1 MGQSELK
8 LRVWFDAIDRV
19 TKPLKT
25 MLQGNRQLAQSFK
38 ATHDTLK
45 ALNQAQKEL
54 VAFRALREGMRE
66 TANALK
72 TAQQRLQALSE
83 RIKASDAPTAAMT
96 RKFSQAS
103 LAVTQLSQ
111 HYQTQGGQLKALQ
124 GRLTATGIQTGRLGS
139 SERQLRSEITA
150 TNAAL
155 SAQQAKLA
163 SVAAQEKR
171 LTLARERMHRLQ
183 GRAAHMS
190 IAGYATRATGL
201 HTLSKINLPLGEAKA
216 TQSEQQR
223 IRALGLGDSTS
234 KEAIRFAQNTKTI
247 GISQTEKLTLMRDAM
262 SVFGDLHHAKLVLP
276 TLAKMKFANDA
287 LYGGQDAAANEQ
299 RFINMLKVIE
309 LRGGLASESHFKEEA
324 ERIQKVFTATGGR
337 VGPEQWQEFIQRG
350 GVAAKQLRNDAF
362 YYQME
367 PLLQEMG
374 GHTVGTGLMSAYSNI
389 YQGKTTFKAARELQ
403 RLGLIDSKKVELN
416 KIGMLKEFKPGALKG
431 SALFKQSPLEW
442 LEHVLL
448 PALAQKGITQKDRIK
463 DTIATIFSNRT
474 ASNLFTTMYMQS
486 PQIHKNARLSAGAAG
501 IDTLHDRAQQTAR
514 GQEIQFLAE
523 FHGLKRSLGQ
533 QVLPLYTRALE
544 VAMQATQQLTVW
556 IEKHPK
562 ATKFLMATLVSLGTV
577 LVGFGTLTIALAAI
591 LGPLALVQFSFAT
604 LGIKAGLISG
614 VFSKI
619 SHALWWLRAAV
630 IAHPVIAF
638 MTALAFGALYVW
650 RHWDAIG
657 PKLADGWGKL
667 KERVS
672 EISEALTAKWQT
684 WIHHLAQLKYKWVEV
699 GVQWMQGLLTGI
711 KQTLVGIINQLTG
724 WLKIPIEAASRVLPT
739 FNTLATSAMPLHLA
753 ELSTRPLIDTRR
765 PMTPSQVSQR
775 HTDGDTV
782 NIMIQGMPGMDATAI
797 AQAVRRE
804 LDQRERDK
812 RARFASRLID

>member
-8 LRVWFDAIDRV
+8 LRVLFDTIDRV

-38 ATHDTLK
+38 ATHDKLK

-54 VAFRALREGMRE
+54 AAFRALREGMRQ
-66 TANALK
+66 TADALK

-111 HYQTQGGQLKALQ
+111 HYQTQGAQLKALQ
-124 GRLTATGIQTGRLGS
+124 GRLTATRIQTGRLGS
-139 SERQLRSEITA
+139 SEKQLRSEITA

-155 SAQQAKLA
+155 SAQQTKLA

-171 LTLARERMHRLQ
+171 LSLARERMHRLQ
-183 GRAAHMS
+183 SRATHLS
-190 IAGYATRATGL
+190 VAGYASRATGL
-201 HTLSKINLPLGEAKA
+201 HALTKIDHTLGEAKA

-223 IRALGLGDSTS
+223 IRALGLGEATS

-247 GISQTEKLTLMRDAM
+247 GISQNEKLTLMRDAM

-309 LRGGLASESHFKEEA
+309 LRGGLASESRFKAEA
-324 ERIQKVFTATGGR
+324 ERIQKVFTITSGR
-337 VGPEQWQEFIQRG
+337 VGPEQWQAFIQRG

-367 PLLQEMG
+367 PLLQQMSG
-374 GHTVGTGLMSAYSNI
+374 DAVGTGLMSAYSNI

-403 RLGLIDSKKVELN
+403 RLGLIDPKKVELN

-448 PALAQKGITQKDRIK
+448 PALAQKGITQEDQIK
-463 DTIATIFSNRT
+463 DTIATIFSNPR
-474 ASNLFTTMYMQS
+474 ASNLFTTLYMQRG
-486 PQIHKNARLSAGAAG
+486 QIHKNARNSAGAAG
-501 IDTLHDRAQQTAR
+501 IDTLHNSAQQTAR
-514 GQEIQFLAE
+514 GSEIQFLAE
-523 FHGLKRSLGQ
+523 FHDLKRALGQ

-544 VAMQATQQLTVW
+544 VAMQATQRLTAW

-562 ATKFLMATLVSLGTV
+562 ATKFLMVTLMGLGTV

-591 LGPLALVQFSFAT
+591 IGPLAIVKFSFAT

-614 VFSKI
+614 VLSKI
-619 SHALWWLRAAV
+619 GRAFLWLRTVV
-630 IAHPVIAF
+630 IAHPVIALI
-638 MTALAFGALYVW
+638 TALAFGALYVW

-657 PKLADGWGKL
+657 PKLADCWAKL

-672 EISEALTAKWQT
+672 EIGEALKAKWQT
-684 WIHHLAQLKYKWVEV
+684 WINHLTQLKDKWVEV

-724 WLKIPIEAASRVLPT
+724 WLKIPIEAVSHVLPK
-739 FNTLATSAMPLHLA
+739 FNTLATSAGPIHLT

-765 PMTPSQVSQR
+765 PMTPPQASQL
-775 HTDGDTV
+775 HTGGDTV

-797 AQAVRRE
+797 AQTVRRE
-804 LDQRERDK
+804 LDKRERDK